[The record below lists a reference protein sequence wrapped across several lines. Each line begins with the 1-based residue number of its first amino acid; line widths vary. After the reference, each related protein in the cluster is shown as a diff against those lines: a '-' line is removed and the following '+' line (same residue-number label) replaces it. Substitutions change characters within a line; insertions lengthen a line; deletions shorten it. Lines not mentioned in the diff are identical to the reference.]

1 LGTLNGVKR
10 LLTLA
15 LATVALATLA
25 AAAGAAAT
33 PTLRL
38 VNMSPLV
45 VRGTAFAP
53 REAVTVSSPYGRI
66 QTRATATGAFVVRFG
81 GVPRCSSGG
90 VVLARGAHG
99 ERVTLRLPL
108 TMCAPA
114 MGQ

>member
-1 LGTLNGVKR
+1 M
-10 LLTLA
+10 LA
-15 LATVALATLA
+15 LALAAIALAGVATT
-25 AAAGAAAT
+25 AGAAAT

-38 VNMSPLV
+38 VNMSPLG

-53 REAVTVSSPYGRI
+53 REVVTVSAPYGRI
-66 QTRATATGAFVVRFG
+66 QTRATATGAFVVSFG

-99 ERVTLRLPL
+99 ERVMLRLPL

-114 MGQ
+114 MAH